1 MTRGRPLRRCSRH
14 PARPCFATT
23 RAYERNKMRMENARR
38 QEQGVTWFVMRS
50 VRGVPHEREV
60 CVCMSE
66 HSALLTVCRIA
77 RSLR

>member
-1 MTRGRPLRRCSRH
+1 
-14 PARPCFATT
+14 
-23 RAYERNKMRMENARR
+23 MRMENARR